1 MRLIKWSLVII
12 VILAI
17 LLALAPLGLKHYSVT
32 WLNKQGYDAQ
42 IDTFGFNIV
51 TGKVSI
57 AGLQVADKSGKSV
70 SVDLLETYIR
80 LPELFN
86 KEVVFRR
93 FKTQGLALHLG
104 AGESASWTQFSAPFT
119 DVVNRRLIDWRF
131 ELVNGLNEQAEICRA
146 HPVNA
151 TSEQC
156 FTVGSF
162 ALRDVVVQNT
172 SKGWQLATRS
182 SVQVQ
187 RLYFNDP
194 ESGDSLLY
202 VGDAQIRDWVSDQQ
216 ETRIGQ
222 IAVKAFHLV
231 ERTDLEARRLDS
243 PYQTQLDSL
252 LINDIVVT
260 DGGKQIRVQLGLVDL
275 TALRQTLHKNSD
287 ASIVLLSRL
296 DDVFPGV
303 AQSLSQ
309 EGEHSIMIEVLK
321 TRIVDG
327 AIAWLDDSVAP
338 PAQESLKGLS
348 LELGPISSVQPE
360 KRTPL
365 TFVGRFEEGGEVYV
379 RGRLA
384 PFAEHPNFS
393 VEGHVKGLDLAKI
406 SAYTETLFAE
416 KVTQGRLDAKFRAD
430 AQSAV
435 LQGDAAIRLSDIK
448 TLGGASR
455 GGVLTLQDSF
465 ARLRTKN
472 NEVDFD
478 TYFDFDL
485 AASTAVAEAL
495 GREVKRTLSAI
506 AQGRQPSKPVK
517 RAVENKALTF
527 EPMKYNPNVM
537 ELIGTQAIRL
547 RDVAQIAN
555 EQPAK
560 TLVLCPV
567 TTGGEWAALYRQGK
581 FKGWEQIPSDEKAH
595 LLDMSRLRAKNLLG
609 RLKEFGIAS
618 ARVSICEP
626 TVQLSDEGPSFLT
639 AELL

>member
-17 LLALAPLGLKHYSVT
+17 LLALAPLGLKHYSVA
-32 WLNKQGYDAQ
+32 WLNKQGYDAR
-42 IDTFGFNIV
+42 IDTFGFNVV
-51 TGKVSI
+51 TGKLSI
-57 AGLQVADKSGKSV
+57 AGLHIADQSGKHV
-70 SVDLLETYIR
+70 AVDILETYVK
-80 LPELFN
+80 LPEFFN
-86 KEVVFRR
+86 KEVLLRR
-93 FKTQGLALHLG
+93 FRTQGVSLHLG
-104 AGESASWTQFSAPFT
+104 ADESASWTQFSSPFT
-119 DVVNRRLIDWRF
+119 DIVNRHLIDWRF
-131 ELVNGLNEQAEICRA
+131 ELVNGLNEQAELCRK
-146 HPVNA
+146 HPL
-151 TSEQC
+151 SPSSDQC

-182 SVQVQ
+182 SVQLQ

-260 DGGKQIRVQLGLVDL
+260 DGGNQGRVQLGLVDL

-287 ASIVLLSRL
+287 ASLVLMSRL
-296 DDVFPGV
+296 EEVFPGLSR
-303 AQSLSQ
+303 SLSK
-309 EGEHSIMIEVLK
+309 EGDSAVLLEVLK

-327 AIAWLDDSVAP
+327 AVAWLDDSVVP

-379 RGRLA
+379 RGRIA

-393 VEGHVKGLDLAKI
+393 LEGHVKGLDLAKI

-416 KVTQGRLDAKFRAD
+416 KVTQGRLDAKFRAE

-435 LQGDAAIRLSDIK
+435 LQGDAAIRLSDIAS
-448 TLGGASR
+448 LGGTR
-455 GGVLTLQDSF
+455 RDGVLSLQESF
-465 ARLRTKN
+465 GRLRTKN

-485 AASTAVAEAL
+485 AASDSVAEAL

-506 AQGRQPSKPVK
+506 AQGQQPSKPVK
-517 RAVENKALTF
+517 RIVENKALTF
-527 EPMKYNPNVM
+527 EPMKYNPNIM

-555 EQPAK
+555 EQAGK

-581 FKGWEQIPSDEKAH
+581 YKGWEQIPSNEKAH

-609 RLKEFGIAS
+609 KLKEFGVATS
-618 ARVSICEP
+618 RVSICEP

>member
-17 LLALAPLGLKHYSVT
+17 LLALAPLGLKHYSIA
-32 WLNKQGYDAQ
+32 WLNKQGYNAR
-42 IDTFGFNIV
+42 IDTFSLNFV
-51 TGKVSI
+51 TGKISVAGFNVSD
-57 AGLQVADKSGKSV
+57 QSGKRV
-70 SVDLLETYIR
+70 AVDLLETYVR
-80 LPELFN
+80 LPEFFN
-86 KEVVFRR
+86 KEVVLRR
-93 FKTQGLALHLG
+93 FKTQGLSLHLG
-104 AGESASWTQFSAPFT
+104 ASDSTTWGQFSSPFT
-119 DVVNRRLIDWRF
+119 DIINRHLIDWRF
-131 ELVNGLNEQAEICRA
+131 ELVNGLNEQAELCRK
-146 HPVNA
+146 HPLNPQ
-151 TSEQC
+151 SDQC
-156 FTVGSF
+156 FTLGSF

-182 SVQVQ
+182 SVQLQ

-222 IAVKAFHLV
+222 IAVRAFHLV

-260 DGGKQIRVQLGLVDL
+260 DSGKQIRVQLGLVDL
-275 TALRQTLHKNSD
+275 AALRQTLHKNSD
-287 ASIVLLSRL
+287 ARFVILSRL
-296 DDVFPGV
+296 DEVFPGV
-303 AQSLSQ
+303 EQSLSR
-309 EGEHSIMIEVLK
+309 ESDHAVLLEVLK

-327 AIAWLDDSVAP
+327 AVAWLDDSVMP

-365 TFVGRFEEGGEVYV
+365 TFIGRFNEGGEVYV

-384 PFAEHPNFS
+384 PLAQHPNFS
-393 VEGHVKGLDLAKI
+393 LEGHIKGLDLAKI

-416 KVTQGRLDAKFRAD
+416 KVTQGRLDAKFRAE

-435 LQGDAAIRLSDIK
+435 LQGDAAIRLSNIAS
-448 TLGGASR
+448 LGGTR
-455 GGVLTLQDSF
+455 RNGILPIQESF
-465 ARLRTKN
+465 NKLRTKN

-478 TYFDFDL
+478 AYFDFDL
-485 AASTAVAEAL
+485 ASATSVAEAL
-495 GREVKRTLSAI
+495 GGEVKRTLSSI
-506 AQGRQPSKPVK
+506 AQGQQPSKPVK
-517 RAVENKALTF
+517 RVVENKALTF
-527 EPMKYNPNVM
+527 EPMKYSPNIM

-547 RDVAQIAN
+547 RDVAQIAS
-555 EQPAK
+555 EQPSK
-560 TLVLCPV
+560 TLVVCPV
-567 TTGGEWAALYRQGK
+567 TTGGEWAALYHQGK
-581 FKGWEQIPSDEKAH
+581 YKGWEQIPSNEKAH
-595 LLDMSRLRAKNLLG
+595 LLDMSRLRAKNLVLK
-609 RLKEFGIAS
+609 LKEYGVAS
-618 ARVSICEP
+618 NRISVCEP

>member
-1 MRLIKWSLVII
+1 MRVIKWFIVII

-17 LLALAPLGLKHYSVT
+17 LLALAPFGIKHYSVA
-32 WLNKQGYDAQ
+32 WLNKQGYEAEV
-42 IDTFGFNIV
+42 DTFGFNFV
-51 TGKVSI
+51 TGKLSI
-57 AGLQVADKSGKSV
+57 AGLNISDKSGKHV
-70 SVDLLETYIR
+70 AVDLLETYVR
-80 LPELFN
+80 LPELIN
-86 KEVVFRR
+86 KEVVLRR
-93 FKTQGLALHLG
+93 FKTQGLSFHLG
-104 AGESASWTQFSAPFT
+104 ANESASWTQFSTPFT
-119 DVVNRRLIDWRF
+119 TIINRYLIDWRF
-131 ELVNGLNEQAEICRA
+131 ELVNGLNEQSELCRA
-146 HPVNA
+146 GTDAV
-151 TSEQC
+151 SIDQC
-156 FTVGSF
+156 FTIGSF

-182 SVQVQ
+182 SVQLQ

-194 ESGDSLLY
+194 SSGDSLLY

-260 DGGKQIRVQLGLVDL
+260 DGGKQVRVQLGLVDL

-287 ASIVLLSRL
+287 ASIVLTARLSEVFPSILSLLSRDGDHGL
-296 DDVFPGV
+296 
-303 AQSLSQ
+303 L
-309 EGEHSIMIEVLK
+309 IEVLK
-321 TRIVDG
+321 TRVVDG
-327 AIAWLDDSVAP
+327 AVAWLDDSVSP

-348 LELGPISSVQPE
+348 LELGPVSSVQPE

-365 TFVGRFEEGGEVYV
+365 TFVGRFKEGGEVYV

-384 PFAEHPNFS
+384 PFSEHPNFS
-393 VEGHVKGLDLAKI
+393 LEGHIKGLDLAKI

-416 KVTQGRLDAKFRAD
+416 KVTRGRVDAKFRAE

-435 LQGDAAIRLSDIK
+435 LQGDAAIRFTDLT
-448 TLGGASR
+448 TLGGSSR
-455 GGVLTLQDSF
+455 GGVLTLQESF
-465 ARLRTKN
+465 TKLRTKN

-478 TYFDFDL
+478 AYFDFDL
-485 AASTAVAEAL
+485 IGAQSIAEAL
-495 GREVKRTLSAI
+495 GREVKRTLSAV
-506 AQGRQPSKPVK
+506 AQGKQPNKPV
-517 RAVENKALTF
+517 RRSIENKALTF
-527 EPMKYNPNVM
+527 EPMKYNPNIM

-547 RDVAQIAN
+547 KDVAQITK
-555 EQPAK
+555 EQAAK

-581 FKGWEQIPSDEKAH
+581 YKGWEQIPSDEKAH
-595 LLDMSRLRAKNLLG
+595 LLDMSRLRAKHLLG
-609 RLKEFGIAS
+609 QLKEFGVAS
-618 ARVSICEP
+618 SRISICEP
-626 TVQLSDEGPSFLT
+626 TVQLGDEGPSFLT